1 MFTAVMLPV
10 NHHDTPTAPGL
21 VPCAAAPATV
31 PKSTLG
37 LEGTL
42 GEGTAGFG
50 VAGRRW
56 MGDPFGGWLPARSAM
71 SFGSFDA
78 VTGGGADMLAYELVC
93 NLIAHD
99 GRSGS
104 LRSVVTV

>member
-1 MFTAVMLPV
+1 
-10 NHHDTPTAPGL
+10 
-21 VPCAAAPATV
+21 
-31 PKSTLG
+31 
-37 LEGTL
+37 
-42 GEGTAGFG
+42 
-50 VAGRRW
+50 
-56 MGDPFGGWLPARSAM
+56 M

-93 NLIAHD
+93 NLMAHD